1 MSEEYYI
8 YDVIVIGAGTGGLV
22 SASYLARLGL
32 KVLLVDKNNALG
44 GECLHYGCV
53 PSKKLI
59 SISKKIKNLKE
70 SQKFI
75 ANNPN
80 IKGANS
86 DDNSQA
92 VVDFSKVIKEVK
104 DTIQQVQKHESLELF
119 VNYGCDILL
128 QEAQFIGP
136 NTIAVGSKIVIGKK
150 FIIATG
156 SRAHIPDIEGIDKV
170 PYYTNESILKLKKLP
185 KQVVIIGAGPI
196 GIEYAQIFT
205 RLGSKVIVIE
215 TLDRILPGFDKE
227 QTSTLEKKLQEEGI
241 EFYINYQPV
250 EVGRVINRDEN
261 LNVKVKI
268 INNINN
274 SEKELLSDCLFI
286 AAGRKPNVDNLS
298 LDNAKVNY
306 SPHGIFVDSRLR
318 TNIKHIYALGDVTN
332 NPLKFTYVAGNQAGI
347 LIKNIAFKIP
357 VKVKNNLIPI
367 VVYSDPELVKVGITK
382 TDAEIDKIK
391 CQEIVVPLKDLDKA
405 IIDEA
410 TEGSL
415 KLVVKNKKIIGA
427 SILAPNASEMI
438 PFLIHLIDNK
448 YTVDVLFNIIYPY
461 PTISEMFQKA
471 SLANYESLMFNAFSK
486 SLVKFLNKYF

>member
-1 MSEEYYI
+1 MSEENCI
-8 YDVIVIGAGTGGLV
+8 YDIVIIGAGTGGLV

-32 KVLLVDKNNALG
+32 KVLLVDKNNSLG

-59 SISKKIKNLKE
+59 SIAKKINSFKE
-70 SQKFI
+70 GKKFV
-75 ANNPN
+75 ANNIN
-80 IKGANS
+80 IQSTNS
-86 DDNSQA
+86 EDDNQI
-92 VVDFSKVIKEVK
+92 VVNFSKVIKEVEK
-104 DTIQQVQKHESLELF
+104 TIKQVQKHESLELF

-136 NTIAVGSKIVIGKK
+136 NTIAVGSKIIIGKK

-156 SRAHIPDIEGIDKV
+156 SRAHIPVIEGIDKV

-185 KQVVIIGAGPI
+185 KQMVIIGAGPI

-215 TLDRILPGFDKE
+215 TLDKILLGFDKE
-227 QTSTLEKKLQEEGI
+227 QTSVLEKKLKKEGI
-241 EFYINYQPV
+241 EFYINHQPL
-250 EVGRVINRDEN
+250 EVSSIINRDEN
-261 LNVKVKI
+261 LNVKIKI
-268 INNINN
+268 VNNTNN

-286 AAGRKPNVDNLS
+286 AAGRKPNVDNLG

-306 SPHGIFVDSRLR
+306 SPHGIFVDARLR

-357 VKVKNNLIPI
+357 VKVKNNLIPV
-367 VVYSDPELVKVGITK
+367 VVYSDPELVKVGVTK
-382 TDAEIDKIK
+382 TEAEKDKLS
-391 CQEIVVPLKDLDKA
+391 CQEINVPLKDLDKA

-427 SILAPNASEMI
+427 SILAPNASELI

-448 YTVDVLFNIIYPY
+448 YTVEALFNIIYPY
-461 PTISEMFQKA
+461 PTISEIFQKA
-471 SLANYESLMFNAFSK
+471 SLVNYESLMFNTFSK